1 MIGLKRTILDLKQLA
16 TPIIMAVL
24 LVFSLA
30 ACSSNT
36 DDILPVD
43 EDHASSMDSD
53 IVTMTDWTSAAD
65 HIIVATQAG
74 GEEYENGSPKY
85 ALEVEQE
92 LKGTLPS
99 NQINVYSLQGLPQDY
114 KRFVL
119 FLYSNDSEYY
129 DTVTYNV
136 IHSVNALEGDE
147 LKTGPYKGQSLKK
160 LLKDIDSSP
169 GLQKNSMNKHEV
181 TEQYDS
187 IEELIEASDYI
198 LHIVPKELRFQ
209 NNTIAEYTVDLVTL
223 YKGDERIKAKE
234 SLVLPKEAEADK
246 EYLIFYRL
254 RDQMDQSDNP
264 SITLTARQGSFIP
277 KSDEKAWQGAID
289 LLQQP

>member
-1 MIGLKRTILDLKQLA
+1 MKRTILDVKQLA
-16 TPIIMAVL
+16 LFIVLAVS

-30 ACSSNT
+30 ACSSN
-36 DDILPVD
+36 DDDTLPVD
-43 EDHASSMDSD
+43 GDHASSFDSD
-53 IVTMTDWTSAAD
+53 IATMTDWTGAAD
-65 HIIVATQAG
+65 HIIIAAQAG
-74 GEEYENGSPKY
+74 EEEYENGSPKF
-85 ALEVEQE
+85 AMEVEQE

-129 DTVTYNV
+129 DEVTYSV

-160 LLKDIDSSP
+160 LLKDINGSP
-169 GLQKNSMNKHEV
+169 GLQKTSVNKHEV
-181 TEQYDS
+181 TEQYGS

-209 NNTIAEYTVDLVTL
+209 NNAIAEFTVDLVAL

-234 SLVLPKEAEADK
+234 SLVLPNEAEADM
-246 EYLIFYRL
+246 EYLIFYQL
-254 RDQMDQSDNP
+254 RDKTDISDNP
-264 SITLTARQGSFIP
+264 SITLTAREGSFIP
-277 KSDEKAWQGAID
+277 KSDEKAWQAAID
-289 LLQQP
+289 LLQHP